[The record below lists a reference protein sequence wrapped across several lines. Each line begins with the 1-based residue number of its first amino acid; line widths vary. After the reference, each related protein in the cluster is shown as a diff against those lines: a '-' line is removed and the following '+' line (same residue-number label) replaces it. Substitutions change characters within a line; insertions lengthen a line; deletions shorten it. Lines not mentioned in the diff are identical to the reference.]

1 MPIIAPATGVAGV
14 GRRVTLGPLAFAVVQ
29 ADGVEWIIEDVTG
42 WDSGSAS
49 TLDILQKLRAPGGW
63 RSSDPQLKEK
73 GLVVSGTMIGPDM
86 GSVIRACD
94 ALKSA
99 ATLAETTLTVD
110 DPGYGPRVMRVS
122 RQGEVLIKDLGETA
136 NTFAVSLVAADP
148 RKFGP
153 PVTGAARLPSTTG
166 GFTYPR
172 TFPHTINAVTVTGNT
187 SLTNPGTMDGP
198 VMLRID
204 GPLDRPVVTHQGP
217 DGTRTAFG
225 LSMSLQSGEFVTV
238 DMEAQTVLAQ
248 GQSSRAN
255 SVSVRGW
262 PAFRPGNNT
271 WSLSAS
277 TVSPSALLTVTA
289 SPTWE

>member
-1 MPIIAPATGVAGV
+1 MAV
-14 GRRVTLGPLAFAVVQ
+14 GQGGRWVTLGSLSFDRTDDQ
-29 ADGVEWIIEDVTG
+29 GVEWTASAIEG
-42 WDSGSAS
+42 WDGGPAS
-49 TLDILQKLRAPGGW
+49 TLQLTQRLRAPGAW
-63 RSSDPQLKEK
+63 RSANPQLTSRAIVLTGKI
-73 GLVVSGTMIGPDM
+73 IGPTV
-86 GSVIRACD
+86 GPVVRACD
-94 ALKSA
+94 VLKQSA
-99 ATLAETTLTVD
+99 SLTETTLTVD
-110 DPGYGPRVMRVS
+110 DAGYGPRTMRVS
-122 RQGEVLIKDLGETA
+122 RQGEVLIKPITNLRNSFSVA
-136 NTFAVSLVAADP
+136 LVAADP

-153 PVTGAARLPSTTG
+153 ALTGSARLPSTTG
-166 GFTYPR
+166 GFTLPR
-172 TFPHTINAVTVTGNT
+172 TFPHTIPAVTVTGNT

-198 VMLRID
+198 VVLRIDGPANPLD

-225 LSMSLQSGEFVTV
+225 LSMSLQSGEFVVV

-262 PAFRPGNNT
+262 PAFKPGNNT